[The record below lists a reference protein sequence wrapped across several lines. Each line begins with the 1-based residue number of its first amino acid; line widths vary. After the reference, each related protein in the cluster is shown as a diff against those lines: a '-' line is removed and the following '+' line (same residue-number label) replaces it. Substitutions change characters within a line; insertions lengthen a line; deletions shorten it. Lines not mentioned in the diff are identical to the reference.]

1 MPGSEVGGILGNL
14 ALDAEEL
21 QDQFEAFDFEMEK
34 KLEKTL
40 KSRGSKEFY

>member
-1 MPGSEVGGILGNL
+1 MPGREAGGILENL

-34 KLEKTL
+34 NLEKTL
-40 KSRGSKEFY
+40 KSRSSKEFY